1 MVIYNRSMS
10 SPLSK
15 KKNEK
20 SEFGDMDK
28 DFVMHKDLFYVGLIL

>member
-10 SPLSK
+10 SPLS

-28 DFVMHKDLFYVGLIL
+28 DFVMHKVLFYVGLIL